1 MQRHTSK
8 AFETELV
15 RLQEKILR
23 MGGLVEDAIGRSVQA
38 LVDRDPALARQ
49 TLERDPLINRHE
61 VEIDEQCIE
70 LLALRQPAAG
80 DLRLIITGLKISTD
94 LERIGDLA
102 VNLCER
108 ALELIDA
115 PPLKPLIDLPRM
127 AEEARAMLRMSLDA
141 YVSRNARKAQE
152 VCGRDDAVDRLNEQ
166 IFRELLTYM
175 MENPANI
182 SRALG
187 LIMISRYLE
196 RIADHATNIA
206 EMVIYLVK
214 GKDIRHTT
222 WVERETL
229 DESCTPVPG
238 DPAEG

>member
-1 MQRHTSK
+1 MRPHTSRT
-8 AFETELV
+8 FEADLE
-15 RLQEKILR
+15 RLQERILR
-23 MGGLVEDAIGRSVQA
+23 MGALVEQAIADAIGA
-38 LVDRDPALARQ
+38 LVDRDPDRARAVIG
-49 TLERDPLINRHE
+49 RDHAVNRHE

-102 VNLCER
+102 VNMSER
-108 ALELIDA
+108 ALELVDQ
-115 PPLKPLIDLPRM
+115 PPLKPLVDLPRM
-127 AEEARAMLRMSLDA
+127 ADAVREMVRTSLDA
-141 YVSRNARKAQE
+141 YV
-152 VCGRDDAVDRLNEQ
+152 GRDPDAAQGVCESDDIVDRLNDQ

-187 LIMISRYLE
+187 LILIARYLE
-196 RIADHATNIA
+196 RIADHATNIS

-214 GKDIRHTT
+214 GKDIRHTH
-222 WVERETL
+222 
-229 DESCTPVPG
+229 VPDRVR
-238 DPAEG
+238 DPA

>member
-1 MQRHTSK
+1 MQKHTSK
-8 AFETELV
+8 NYEADLE

-23 MGGLVEDAIGRSVQA
+23 MGGLVEDAIGRGMRA
-38 LVDRDPALARQ
+38 LVEREPELARE
-49 TLERDPLINRHE
+49 TIERDPLVNRLE

-108 ALELIDA
+108 VGELLEQ

-127 AEEARAMLRMSLDA
+127 ADKARGMLRDSLDA
-141 YVSRNARKAQE
+141 YVRRDPELARQ
-152 VCGRDDAVDRLNEQ
+152 VCARDDEVDDLNKQ
-166 IFRELLTYM
+166 VFRELLTYM
-175 MENPANI
+175 LENAATIP
-182 SRALG
+182 RALALG
-187 LIMISRYLE
+187 AIGRYME

-206 EMVIYLVK
+206 EMVIYLVQ
-214 GKDIRHTT
+214 GKDIRHMA
-222 WVERETL
+222 
-229 DESCTPVPG
+229 PG
-238 DPAEG
+238 KAAGKAEEV